1 MKIYFNRSPIS
12 GPWGGGSKVLS
23 AIKDECLNR
32 NHQVFFEEEIQL
44 DINFDIIFCMNPRLT
59 QTTYFKKLLFKK
71 SKNSR
76 SKIIPRIGDLGA
88 HEKPELFKLVKFT
101 QSQTMLDG
109 SISDF

>member
-1 MKIYFNRSPIS
+1 MKIYFNTSPMF
-12 GPWGGGSKVLS
+12 GLRGGGSKVLS
-23 AIKDECLNR
+23 AIKDECVNR
-32 NHQVFFEEEIQL
+32 NNQVFFEEEINI
-44 DINFDIIFCMNPRLT
+44 DINFDIIFYMDPRLA

-76 SKIIPRIGDLGA
+76 SKIISRIGDLGA